1 MEIEILQF
9 IAGIGWR
16 RFSISSQFVEGCT
29 SWNPTRL
36 HSDGRK
42 LHGRE
47 FLVSQSL
54 YLHFKQSSAV
64 NSNKSFCDVIKRL
77 RTMKSQI
84 GFPMDSHDEKRRSAA
99 IWAKNRRLCDFNP
112 KAYRVAQTTNFLVN
126 LINCMTLKFTPRCC
140 QCSRRRIIYYCS
152 PIIIV
157 VALILSRE
165 SLLRSR

>member
-64 NSNKSFCDVIKRL
+64 NSNKSFCDVIK
-77 RTMKSQI
+77 T
-84 GFPMDSHDEKRRSAA
+84 
-99 IWAKNRRLCDFNP
+99 
-112 KAYRVAQTTNFLVN
+112 TTNDEISN
-126 LINCMTLKFTPRCC
+126 WIPDGFTWREAKVG
-140 QCSRRRIIYYCS
+140 SD
-152 PIIIV
+152 
-157 VALILSRE
+157 LSKK
-165 SLLRSR
+165 